1 MQIQLKL
8 GGELKRYGAGG
19 RREVGSESPLTV
31 AAAMAEIGIQPDADD
46 VLVIVN
52 DEIVPPGEL
61 DRFELKENDRLAL
74 MPQLK
79 GG

>member
-1 MQIQLKL
+1 MRIHVRL
-8 GGELKRYGAGG
+8 GGDLKRYGAGG
-19 RREVGSESPLTV
+19 VRTLDSAEPLTIAETMTRIGV
-31 AAAMAEIGIQPDADD
+31 EEAAEE

-52 DEIVPPGEL
+52 DEVVPPGERDSRVL
-61 DRFELKENDRLAL
+61 EDEDQLAL